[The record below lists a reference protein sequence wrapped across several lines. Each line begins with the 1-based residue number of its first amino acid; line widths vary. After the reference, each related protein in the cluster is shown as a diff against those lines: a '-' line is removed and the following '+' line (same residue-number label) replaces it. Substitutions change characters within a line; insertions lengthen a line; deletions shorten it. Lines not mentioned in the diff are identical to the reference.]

1 MSSVLSK
8 TILTR
13 NTQNKKEK
21 TSKYRLLVNII
32 QNLTRMLIYGQFEF
46 GIKYDIAW
54 PQWISKGQIWEVLL
68 RGGQS
73 VSLFLFT
80 LKSNSCEKRKFRV
93 VPEVAMLSGRAT
105 RSFSAILYKMKVA
118 RIYFSIKSEGCPKC
132 IRLPIFSCKTT
143 KLAMSDTFKH

>member
-32 QNLTRMLIYGQFEF
+32 QNLTRMLNYGQFEF
-46 GIKYDIAW
+46 GIKYDITW
-54 PQWISKGQIWEVLL
+54 PQWFPKGQIWETWL

-118 RIYFSIKSEGCPKC
+118 RIYFSIRISPDSASESGVGVYSTNAFVIEC
-132 IRLPIFSCKTT
+132 
-143 KLAMSDTFKH
+143 DEG